1 MNIYENVKKG
11 NKIFFSLKMVILM
24 KRKNLI
30 KATQSYEYI
39 VSLIFKDKIQ
49 VPITLLLFWIT
60 QGSPSTTSPYFF
72 FKKYIAFSNIRN
84 CMLKRDMEFRP
95 FYLFVS
101 QFVCNLKIPLR
112 NSVITTSNVLNIWI
126 ADCRIFWWIETEPL
140 NKSILLSI

>member
-126 ADCRIFWWIETEPL
+126 AGCRIFCWIETEPL

>member
-11 NKIFFSLKMVILM
+11 NKIFFSLKIVILI
-24 KRKNLI
+24 KRRNLI

-101 QFVCNLKIPLR
+101 QFVCNLKTPLR
-112 NSVITTSNVLNIWI
+112 NSVITTSDVLNIWI
-126 ADCRIFWWIETEPL
+126 AGCLIFWWIETEPL